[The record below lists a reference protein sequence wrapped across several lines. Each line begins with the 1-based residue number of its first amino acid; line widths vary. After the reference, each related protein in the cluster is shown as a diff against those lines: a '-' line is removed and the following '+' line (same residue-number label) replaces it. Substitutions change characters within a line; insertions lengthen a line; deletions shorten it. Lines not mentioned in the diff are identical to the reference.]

1 MKRIT
6 FAVLASSTLL
16 ALSGAAIAQTTPATT
31 ASGAMP
37 PADAPAAAAAPA
49 VQKVSVKG
57 LARFDFNRI
66 DVNGDDGSRLMG
78 EVRSMKNVTW
88 QTIRVVGHT
97 DSIGSDQYNRTLS
110 QRRADAVESFLVG
123 KGVKLDKIRTAAM
136 GKSQPVAS
144 NATAAGRAA
153 NRRAEIEFQG
163 LQTIAQ

>member
-1 MKRIT
+1 MTRIT
-6 FAVLASSTLL
+6 FAVLASSTVL
-16 ALSGAAIAQTTPATT
+16 ALSGNALAQTSPATT

-37 PADAPAAAAAPA
+37 PADAPAAAPA
-49 VQKVSVKG
+49 VQKVSVIG
-57 LARFDFNRI
+57 LAHFDFNRI
-66 DVNGDDGSRLMG
+66 DVNSDDGSKLMG

-110 QRRADAVESFLVG
+110 QRRAEAVESFLVG
-123 KGVKLDKIRTAAM
+123 KGVKLEKIRTAAM
-136 GKSQPVAS
+136 GKSQPIAT
-144 NATAAGRAA
+144 NATPAGRAA